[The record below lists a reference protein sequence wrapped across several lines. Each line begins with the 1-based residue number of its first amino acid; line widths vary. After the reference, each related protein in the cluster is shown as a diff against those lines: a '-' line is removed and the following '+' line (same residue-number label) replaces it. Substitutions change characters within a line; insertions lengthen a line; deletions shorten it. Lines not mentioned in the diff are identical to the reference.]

1 MPVERWTPDQL
12 KPVLEL
18 YVLTPFGRIHSKN
31 PDVIAL
37 ASRIGRSSSAVALK
51 MVNFASLDPT
61 LGQRGMK
68 NASKLDREIWEEF
81 FDSLIDDTVEGG
93 FSEVEQQS
101 YLLDGEREGRD
112 IVTAVKVRR
121 GQSFFRRMILASYDS
136 RCSISSISNEI
147 LLVAS
152 HIDPW
157 SLNISR
163 RLDPTNGIC
172 LCSIFDK
179 AFENGLV
186 AVGDDFEVLV
196 SSSLSES
203 DREKLR
209 AIGNSK
215 IRLPSR
221 FLPDQMLFRA
231 HRSKF
236 SGKFHLLHK

>member
-12 KPVLEL
+12 KLVLEL
-18 YVLTPFGRIHSKN
+18 YVITPFGKIHSKN
-31 PDVIAL
+31 PEVIAL
-37 ASRIGRSSSAVALK
+37 AGRIGRTSSAVALK

-68 NASKLDREIWEEF
+68 NASKRDREVWDEF
-81 FDSLIDDTVEGG
+81 FDGLVEGAVEDG
-93 FSEVEQQS
+93 FSEREQQG
-101 YLLDGEREGRD
+101 YLFDSERVGRD
-112 IVTAVKVRR
+112 IASVTNVRR
-121 GQSFFRRMILASYDS
+121 GQSFFRRMILASYDN
-136 RCSISSISNEI
+136 RCSISSISNEM

-157 SLNISR
+157 SLNSNR

-179 AFENGLV
+179 AFDTGLI

-196 SSSLSES
+196 SSRLSEN
-203 DREKLR
+203 DCEKLR
-209 AIGNSK
+209 AIGSSK

-221 FLPDQMLFRA
+221 FLPDQMLFRS
-231 HRSKF
+231 HRRKF
-236 SGKFHLLHK
+236 PGSFHLLQN